1 MLINLKANRNT
12 YLGTRPSRSRI
23 GTRGQIARM
32 LIHLKANCNK
42 NLNCA
47 KDSHCLYSD
56 LWQSNLI
63 ANVLTLPVS
72 GRETSSFA
80 MQTGHWGGDRN
91 YSSENLKNKYQITN
105 QQIKTNWALMRRS
118 ELIIHGCDRVQKSHQ
133 WDWYNW
139 DDLRLMRF
147 SKLCAVKLS
156 FPTCTVHLPT
166 CNCTRY
172 SVQCTCLPASPI
184 GGRIVGKHFQGAFSL
199 LALTAPAGQTDFW
212 SKLNIGKVRK
222 VSTIDDPSNIGQVW
236 DVSTIDDQSNQW
248 QDKQQNLRKLHPH
261 FHLSCSTFDEM
272 KFKQIW

>member
-1 MLINLKANRNT
+1 MLINT

-42 NLNCA
+42 DLNCA

-63 ANVLTLPVS
+63 ANVLTSPVS

-80 MQTGHWGGDRN
+80 RQTGHWGGDRN

-105 QQIKTNWALMRRS
+105 KQIKANWALRRRS

-156 FPTCTVHLPT
+156 FPTCTCTVHLHLPT

-172 SVQCTCLPASPI
+172 SVQCTLQCTSLPASPI
-184 GGRIVGKHFQGAFSL
+184 GSRIVGKHFQGAFAL
-199 LALTAPAGQTDFW
+199 LALTTPPAGQTDFW
-212 SKLNIGKVRK
+212 SKLNIGKVRE
-222 VSTIDDPSNIGQVW
+222 VSTIDDPL
-236 DVSTIDDQSNQW
+236 SNQLE
-248 QDKQQNLRKLHPH
+248 DKQQNLRKLHPH

-272 KFKQIW
+272 KFKQTW